1 MKILGQNFLPHENTL
16 KGSARLVG
24 KPPERE
30 MPANGNARLNSP
42 ERIKAA
48 GPYLHLCQ
56 FGNYSSALASP
67 RPESD
72 AI

>member
-30 MPANGNARLNSP
+30 MPANAQLNSP

-56 FGNYSSALASP
+56 FGNYSSALTSP
-67 RPESD
+67 GPESD